1 MKLLLFFNQMV
12 LKTMKQS
19 KRLKVHLRSYLK
31 NWDIYRSTVNIQ
43 IAREKESTTLS
54 QLLVQISPKEL
65 TEESLLSISIR
76 NMYTINLLAY
86 VDLGIIVK
94 NKATV

>member
-31 NWDIYRSTVNIQ
+31 NWDIYRSTVNI
-43 IAREKESTTLS
+43 
-54 QLLVQISPKEL
+54 LVQISPKEL
-65 TEESLLSISIR
+65 TEESLPSISIR
-76 NMYTINLLAY
+76 NMYTINLLTY

>member
-1 MKLLLFFNQMV
+1 MV

-19 KRLKVHLRSYLK
+19 KRLKVHLSSYLK
-31 NWDIYRSTVNIQ
+31 NWGIYRSTVNIQ

-54 QLLVQISPKEL
+54 QLLVQTSPKEL
-65 TEESLLSISIR
+65 TVESLSSISIR
-76 NMYTINLLAY
+76 NMYTIKLLTY

-94 NKATV
+94 NKTTV